1 MDLPSIM
8 SLLSAKSASIHSR
21 LRYRLFKVTAL
32 FALAES
38 SLLATSL
45 GVCASNQS
53 RLSSSTF
60 GITSRSSPSHSIR
73 NTSTRFSSSTAI
85 IREQNQESNAIMAAK
100 TPASKLEALRA
111 RMKELSL
118 DCYIIPTDDPHL
130 SGECIL
136 LRT

>member
-1 MDLPSIM
+1 M
-8 SLLSAKSASIHSR
+8 SLLTAKSASIRSR
-21 LRYRLFKVTAL
+21 SRYPLFKVTAL

-38 SLLATSL
+38 SLFATSL
-45 GVCASNQS
+45 GVGASNQS

-60 GITSRSSPSHSIR
+60 GITNRSSPSHSIR
-73 NTSTRFSSSTAI
+73 NTSTRLSSNTATI
-85 IREQNQESNAIMAAK
+85 TEQNQEYNASMSAK
-100 TPASKLEALRA
+100 TPASKLVALRA

-130 SGECIL
+130 SGKSTP